1 MADER
6 SFLSR
11 WSQRKLAQQ
20 DSAEHEDMVAEG
32 AVVEGVVA
40 EEASAFSSD
49 DVQDSERALSNPEY
63 SQAPSTEPSSLEP
76 ELELTDEDMPAIETL
91 NEQSDFS
98 QFFSNGVSEEL
109 RDLALQRLFRLP
121 EFNLRDGLNDYDEDF
136 SRMTALSD
144 AVVSQLRNWM
154 ADTEEAI
161 KDEVTDRVVGGPDD
175 GEALPASGLSEEH
188 LSQEHISQEHPAQE
202 STPQGAKTAELPYEA
217 DDLGDADLE
226 G

>member
-1 MADER
+1 VADER

-20 DSAEHEDMVAEG
+20 DSAAHEDTVA
-32 AVVEGVVA
+32 EGVVA

-49 DVQDSERALSNPEY
+49 DVQDSERVLSNPEH
-63 SQAPSTEPSSLEP
+63 SQAPSTEPSSLEQEP
-76 ELELTDEDMPAIETL
+76 ELTDEDMPAIETL

-109 RDLALQRLFRLP
+109 RDLALQRLFQLP

-188 LSQEHISQEHPAQE
+188 LSQGHLSQEHPDQE
-202 STPQGAKTAELPYEA
+202 STPQGVKTAELPYEA

>member
-1 MADER
+1 M
-6 SFLSR
+6 
-11 WSQRKLAQQ
+11 
-20 DSAEHEDMVAEG
+20 
-32 AVVEGVVA
+32 
-40 EEASAFSSD
+40 
-49 DVQDSERALSNPEY
+49 LSNPEY
-63 SQAPSTEPSSLEP
+63 SQAPSTEPSSLEQEP
-76 ELELTDEDMPAIETL
+76 ELTDEDMPAIETL
-91 NEQSDFS
+91 NEQSDFT

-109 RDLALQRLFRLP
+109 RDLALQRLFQLP

-161 KDEVTDRVVGGPDD
+161 KDEVTDRVVGVPDD
-175 GEALPASGLSEEH
+175 GEALPASDLSEEH
-188 LSQEHISQEHPAQE
+188 P
-202 STPQGAKTAELPYEA
+202 PQGVKTAELPYEA